1 MLKLLK
7 EIKYDHTRMNTSI
20 VLFGARLKE
29 KDFLSVS
36 LALAFVKLK
45 RRVKTEKII
54 FLGHLPVTIADTS

>member
-1 MLKLLK
+1 
-7 EIKYDHTRMNTSI
+7 MNTSI

-45 RRVKTEKII
+45 RRVKTEEII